1 MKQLIW
7 IIIFCINF
15 AFSLF
20 ANVKYSQ
27 SEIIVSGD
35 TLKVKKGTYQIPET
49 EVEIIFDESN
59 LAPKNVRMIF
69 NELFKQYILV
79 KNALV
84 YNDSFSAMRNT
95 IKLLDEMKSKSK
107 DLDVLN
113 KDARWILFIK
123 NYDKIRSKVESATF
137 ISEQRF
143 LFNEITSGIQNFI
156 KQFGLYNKTIYL
168 MQCSSDSSAGNSF
181 WFSDSRD
188 KKNPYLGLQNDT
200 TCAKVKE
207 VWKF

>member
-1 MKQLIW
+1 MKKLFW
-7 IIIFCINF
+7 LIIICICKV
-15 AFSLF
+15 SLF
-20 ANVKYSQ
+20 ADVKSSQ
-27 SEIIVSGD
+27 AAIIVPGD
-35 TLKVKKGTYQIPET
+35 SVIFKRGIYQLPES
-49 EVEIIFDESN
+49 EVEIVFDESD

-79 KNALV
+79 KDALV
-84 YNDSFSAMRNT
+84 YGDSFSATRNT
-95 IKLLDEMKSKSK
+95 LKLLDDMKSKTK
-107 DLDVLN
+107 DLDDLN
-113 KDARWILFIK
+113 KDARWVLFIK
-123 NYDKIRSKVESATF
+123 NYDRIRSKAESTTF

-143 LFNEITSGIQNFI
+143 LFNEITNGLQNFI

-168 MQCSSDSSAGNSF
+168 MQCSSDSSAGNSV
-181 WFSDSRD
+181 WFSGSRD

>member
-1 MKQLIW
+1 MKKLFW
-7 IIIFCINF
+7 LIIICICKV
-15 AFSLF
+15 SLF
-20 ANVKYSQ
+20 ADVKSSQ
-27 SEIIVSGD
+27 AAIIVPGD
-35 TLKVKKGTYQIPET
+35 SVIFKRGIYQLPES
-49 EVEIIFDESN
+49 EVEIVFDESN

-79 KNALV
+79 KDALV
-84 YNDSFSAMRNT
+84 YGDSFSATGNT
-95 IKLLDEMKSKSK
+95 LKLLDDMKSKTK
-107 DLDVLN
+107 DLDDLN
-113 KDARWILFIK
+113 KDARWVLFIK
-123 NYDKIRSKVESATF
+123 NYDRIRSKAESTTF

-143 LFNEITSGIQNFI
+143 LFNEITNGLQNFI

-168 MQCSSDSSAGNSF
+168 MQCSSDSSAGNSV
-181 WFSDSRD
+181 WFSGSRD

>member
-1 MKQLIW
+1 MKKLFW
-7 IIIFCINF
+7 LIIICICKV
-15 AFSLF
+15 SLF
-20 ANVKYSQ
+20 ADVKSSQ
-27 SEIIVSGD
+27 AAIIVPGD
-35 TLKVKKGTYQIPET
+35 SVIFKRGIYQLPES
-49 EVEIIFDESN
+49 EVEIVFDESN

-79 KNALV
+79 KDALV
-84 YNDSFSAMRNT
+84 YGDSFSATRNT
-95 IKLLDEMKSKSK
+95 LRLLDDMKSKTK
-107 DLDVLN
+107 DLDDLN
-113 KDARWILFIK
+113 KDARWVLFIK
-123 NYDKIRSKVESATF
+123 NYDRIRSKAESTTF

-143 LFNEITSGIQNFI
+143 LFNEITNGLQNFI

-168 MQCSSDSSAGNSF
+168 MQCSSDSSAGNSV
-181 WFSDSRD
+181 WFSGSRD

>member
-1 MKQLIW
+1 MKKLIW
-7 IIIFCINF
+7 IIIICICKV
-15 AFSLF
+15 SLF
-20 ANVKYSQ
+20 ADVKSSQ
-27 SEIIVSGD
+27 AAIIVPGD
-35 TLKVKKGTYQIPET
+35 SVIFKRGIYQLPES
-49 EVEIIFDESN
+49 EVEIVFDESN

-79 KNALV
+79 KDALV
-84 YNDSFSAMRNT
+84 YGDSFSATRNT
-95 IKLLDEMKSKSK
+95 LRLLDDMKSKTK
-107 DLDVLN
+107 DLDDLN
-113 KDARWILFIK
+113 KDARWVLFIK
-123 NYDKIRSKVESATF
+123 NYDRIRSKAESTTF

-143 LFNEITSGIQNFI
+143 LFNEITNGLQNFI

-168 MQCSSDSSAGNSF
+168 MQCSSDSSAGNSV
-181 WFSDSRD
+181 WFSGSRD

>member
-1 MKQLIW
+1 MKKLFW
-7 IIIFCINF
+7 LIIICICKI
-15 AFSLF
+15 SLF
-20 ANVKYSQ
+20 ADVKSSQ
-27 SEIIVSGD
+27 AAIIVPGD
-35 TLKVKKGTYQIPET
+35 SVIFKRGIYQLPES
-49 EVEIIFDESN
+49 EVEIVFDESN

-79 KNALV
+79 KDALV
-84 YNDSFSAMRNT
+84 YGDSFSATRNT
-95 IKLLDEMKSKSK
+95 LKLLDDMKSKTK
-107 DLDVLN
+107 DLDDLN
-113 KDARWILFIK
+113 KDARWVLFIK
-123 NYDKIRSKVESATF
+123 NYDRIRSKAESTTF

-143 LFNEITSGIQNFI
+143 LFNEITNGLQNFI

-168 MQCSSDSSAGNSF
+168 MQCSSDSSAGNSV
-181 WFSDSRD
+181 WFSGSRD

>member
-1 MKQLIW
+1 MKKLFW
-7 IIIFCINF
+7 LIIICICKV
-15 AFSLF
+15 SLF
-20 ANVKYSQ
+20 ADVKSSQ
-27 SEIIVSGD
+27 AAIIVPGD
-35 TLKVKKGTYQIPET
+35 SVIFKRGIYQLPES
-49 EVEIIFDESN
+49 EVEIVFDESD

-79 KNALV
+79 KDALV
-84 YNDSFSAMRNT
+84 YGDSFSATGNT
-95 IKLLDEMKSKSK
+95 LKLLDDMKSKTK
-107 DLDVLN
+107 DLDDLN
-113 KDARWILFIK
+113 KDARWVLFIK
-123 NYDKIRSKVESATF
+123 NYDRIRSKAESTTF

-143 LFNEITSGIQNFI
+143 LFNEITNGLQNFI

-168 MQCSSDSSAGNSF
+168 MQCSSDSSAGNSV
-181 WFSDSRD
+181 WFSGSRD

>member
-1 MKQLIW
+1 MKKLFW
-7 IIIFCINF
+7 LIIICICKV
-15 AFSLF
+15 SLF
-20 ANVKYSQ
+20 ADVKSSQ
-27 SEIIVSGD
+27 AAIIVPGD
-35 TLKVKKGTYQIPET
+35 SVIFKRGIYQLPES
-49 EVEIIFDESN
+49 EVEIVFDESN

-79 KNALV
+79 KDALV
-84 YNDSFSAMRNT
+84 YGDSFSATRNT
-95 IKLLDEMKSKSK
+95 LKLLDDMKSKTK
-107 DLDVLN
+107 DLDDLN
-113 KDARWILFIK
+113 KDARWVLFIK
-123 NYDKIRSKVESATF
+123 NYDRIRSKAESTTF

-143 LFNEITSGIQNFI
+143 LFNEITNGLQNFI

-168 MQCSSDSSAGNSF
+168 MQCSSYSSAGNSV
-181 WFSDSRD
+181 WFSGSRD

>member
-1 MKQLIW
+1 MKKLFW
-7 IIIFCINF
+7 LIIICICKV
-15 AFSLF
+15 SLF
-20 ANVKYSQ
+20 ADVKSSQ
-27 SEIIVSGD
+27 AAIIVPGD
-35 TLKVKKGTYQIPET
+35 SVIFKRGIYQLPES
-49 EVEIIFDESN
+49 EVEIVFDESN

-79 KNALV
+79 KDALV
-84 YNDSFSAMRNT
+84 YGDSFSATRNT
-95 IKLLDEMKSKSK
+95 LKLLDDMKSKTK
-107 DLDVLN
+107 DLDDLN
-113 KDARWILFIK
+113 KDARWVLFIK
-123 NYDKIRSKVESATF
+123 NYDRIRSKAESTTF

-143 LFNEITSGIQNFI
+143 LFNEITNGLQNFI

-168 MQCSSDSSAGNSF
+168 MQCSSDSSAGNSV
-181 WFSDSRD
+181 WFSGSRD

>member
-1 MKQLIW
+1 MKKLFWLIF
-7 IIIFCINF
+7 ICICKV
-15 AFSLF
+15 SLF
-20 ANVKYSQ
+20 ADVKSSQ
-27 SEIIVSGD
+27 AAIIVPGD
-35 TLKVKKGTYQIPET
+35 SVIFKRGIYQLPES
-49 EVEIIFDESN
+49 EVEIVFDESN

-79 KNALV
+79 KDALV
-84 YNDSFSAMRNT
+84 YGDSFSATRNT
-95 IKLLDEMKSKSK
+95 LKLLDDMKSKTK
-107 DLDVLN
+107 DLDDLN
-113 KDARWILFIK
+113 KDARWVLFIK
-123 NYDKIRSKVESATF
+123 NYDRIRSKAESTTF

-143 LFNEITSGIQNFI
+143 LFNEITNGLQNFI

-168 MQCSSDSSAGNSF
+168 MQCSSDSSAGNSV
-181 WFSDSRD
+181 WFSGSRD

>member
-1 MKQLIW
+1 MKKLIW
-7 IIIFCINF
+7 IIIICICKV
-15 AFSLF
+15 SLL
-20 ANVKYSQ
+20 ADVKS
-27 SEIIVSGD
+27 SKAAIIVPGD
-35 TLKVKKGTYQIPET
+35 SVIFKRGIYQLPES
-49 EVEIIFDESN
+49 EVEIVFDESN

-79 KNALV
+79 KDALV
-84 YNDSFSAMRNT
+84 YGDSFSATRNT
-95 IKLLDEMKSKSK
+95 LKLLDDMKSKTK
-107 DLDVLN
+107 DLDDLN
-113 KDARWILFIK
+113 KDARWVLFIK
-123 NYDKIRSKVESATF
+123 NYDRIRSKAESTTF

-143 LFNEITSGIQNFI
+143 LFNEITNGLQNFI

-168 MQCSSDSSAGNSF
+168 MQCSSDSSAGNSV
-181 WFSDSRD
+181 WFSGSRD

>member
-1 MKQLIW
+1 MKKLFW
-7 IIIFCINF
+7 LIIICICKV
-15 AFSLF
+15 SLF
-20 ANVKYSQ
+20 ADVKSSQ
-27 SEIIVSGD
+27 AAIIVPGD
-35 TLKVKKGTYQIPET
+35 SVIFKRGIYQLPES
-49 EVEIIFDESN
+49 EVEIVFDESN

-79 KNALV
+79 KDALV
-84 YNDSFSAMRNT
+84 YGDSFSATRNT
-95 IKLLDEMKSKSK
+95 LRLLDDMKSKTK
-107 DLDVLN
+107 DLDDLN
-113 KDARWILFIK
+113 KDAIWVLFIK
-123 NYDKIRSKVESATF
+123 NYDRIRSKAESTTF

-143 LFNEITSGIQNFI
+143 LFNEITNGLQNFI

-168 MQCSSDSSAGNSF
+168 MQCSSDSSAGNSV
-181 WFSDSRD
+181 WFSGSRD

>member
-1 MKQLIW
+1 MKKLIW
-7 IIIFCINF
+7 IIIIFICKVI
-15 AFSLF
+15 LF
-20 ANVKYSQ
+20 ADVKSSQ
-27 SEIIVSGD
+27 AEIIVSGD
-35 TLKVKKGTYQIPET
+35 SVKIKRGIYQLPES
-49 EVEIIFDESN
+49 EIEIVFDESN

-79 KNALV
+79 KDALA
-84 YNDSFSAMRNT
+84 YGDSFSATRNT
-95 IKLLDEMKSKSK
+95 LKLLDDMKSKTK
-107 DLDVLN
+107 DLDELN
-113 KDARWILFIK
+113 NDARWVLFVK
-123 NYDKIRSKVESATF
+123 NYDRIRSKAESTTF

-143 LFNEITSGIQNFI
+143 LFNEITNGLQNFI

-188 KKNPYLGLQNDT
+188 KKNPYLGLQKDT

>member
-1 MKQLIW
+1 MKKLFW
-7 IIIFCINF
+7 LIIICICKV
-15 AFSLF
+15 SLF
-20 ANVKYSQ
+20 ADVKSSQ
-27 SEIIVSGD
+27 AAIIVPGD
-35 TLKVKKGTYQIPET
+35 SVIFKRGIYQLPES
-49 EVEIIFDESN
+49 EVEIVFDESN

-79 KNALV
+79 KDALV
-84 YNDSFSAMRNT
+84 YGDSFSATRNT
-95 IKLLDEMKSKSK
+95 LKLLDDMKSKTK
-107 DLDVLN
+107 DHDDLN
-113 KDARWILFIK
+113 KDARWVLFIK
-123 NYDKIRSKVESATF
+123 NYDRIRSKAESTTF

-143 LFNEITSGIQNFI
+143 LFNEITNGLQNFI

-168 MQCSSDSSAGNSF
+168 MQCSSDSSAGNSV
-181 WFSDSRD
+181 WFSGSRD